1 MEGGNKE
8 EIFLDNNNSLAIN
21 ASGRPTMDLQ
31 YGKVEEEKEIKKED
45 EKKGDMKYEKI
56 EFSYYGILIVV
67 IFFLLNFIN
76 GMHWITFA
84 ACAAKFGKFYHLTN
98 LQVDLLSLIFMGLY
112 ILTSCFCSWFIDKK
126 SIRLGLI
133 FSAIS
138 LMLGSFLKIFL
149 NSHIA
154 FAYIGQ
160 ILTALFQPAIL
171 NSPAKIAAT
180 WFNDKWRV
188 LVTSICC
195 LSNTIGVMFGY
206 IVHTFIMEE
215 NTVNPKIFKNDF
227 RSYLIV
233 EAIITFISGFI
244 FIIFMREKPKNPPSN
259 SQIFRDDNKNKD
271 CSTEIK
277 ELLKKDNFKYL
288 CISLSCIV
296 GYVNIFATIFNS
308 YMAMYKI
315 SDTHASYISGIANFF
330 GIITAII
337 VAAII
342 DRNKK
347 YTLVL
352 LICNIISMSLYI
364 ITTIVLEVVKSKY
377 LYIYIG
383 ILFTLVIGS
392 AIPIY
397 TSGMDLVCEITY
409 GIGEST
415 SDGVIMLGNQF
426 LGIVG
431 IIISALLRTNLKR
444 IKYLTNVFCIL
455 LFLIS
460 LICLVIL
467 HKASPTLERQEE
479 DKKQNPE
486 DDKEIRDDIKKEEK
500 EQKNNN

>member
-180 WFNDKWRV
+180 WFNEKWRV

-206 IVHTFIMEE
+206 IVHTFIM
-215 NTVNPKIFKNDF
+215 KI
-227 RSYLIV
+227 L
-233 EAIITFISGFI
+233 
-244 FIIFMREKPKNPPSN
+244 
-259 SQIFRDDNKNKD
+259 
-271 CSTEIK
+271 
-277 ELLKKDNFKYL
+277 
-288 CISLSCIV
+288 
-296 GYVNIFATIFNS
+296 
-308 YMAMYKI
+308 
-315 SDTHASYISGIANFF
+315 
-330 GIITAII
+330 
-337 VAAII
+337 
-342 DRNKK
+342 
-347 YTLVL
+347 
-352 LICNIISMSLYI
+352 
-364 ITTIVLEVVKSKY
+364 
-377 LYIYIG
+377 
-383 ILFTLVIGS
+383 
-392 AIPIY
+392 
-397 TSGMDLVCEITY
+397 
-409 GIGEST
+409 
-415 SDGVIMLGNQF
+415 
-426 LGIVG
+426 
-431 IIISALLRTNLKR
+431 
-444 IKYLTNVFCIL
+444 
-455 LFLIS
+455 
-460 LICLVIL
+460 
-467 HKASPTLERQEE
+467 
-479 DKKQNPE
+479 
-486 DDKEIRDDIKKEEK
+486 
-500 EQKNNN
+500 